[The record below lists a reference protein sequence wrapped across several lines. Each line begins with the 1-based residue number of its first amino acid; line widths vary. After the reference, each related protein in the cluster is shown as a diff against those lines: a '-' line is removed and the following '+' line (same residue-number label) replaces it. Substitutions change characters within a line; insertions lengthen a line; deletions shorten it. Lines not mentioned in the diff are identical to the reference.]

1 MKPHE
6 QDVKSTQYEFE
17 LISGNMTKVKYQKGE
32 IDEFTHEY
40 HYDAL
45 NRLTEVYTSND
56 SIYKARD
63 AAYQYYDYGPL
74 ARVETGEYQVQGTD
88 YAYTIN
94 GWLKGANSNTL
105 DPNRDMGK
113 DGTKGYYANNL
124 NVHRHFA
131 DRKSVV

>member
-40 HYDAL
+40 HYDQL
-45 NRLTEVYTSND
+45 NRLTEVYTSSD
-56 SIYKARD
+56 SIYKSRD

-74 ARVETGEYQVQGTD
+74 ARTELGQYNVQGND

-94 GWLKGANSNTL
+94 GWLKGMNSNNLT
-105 DPNRDMGK
+105 RSTDMGK
-113 DGTKGYYANNL
+113 DGTNGFYSHNTNIHQ
-124 NVHRHFA
+124 NFA
-131 DRKSVV
+131 